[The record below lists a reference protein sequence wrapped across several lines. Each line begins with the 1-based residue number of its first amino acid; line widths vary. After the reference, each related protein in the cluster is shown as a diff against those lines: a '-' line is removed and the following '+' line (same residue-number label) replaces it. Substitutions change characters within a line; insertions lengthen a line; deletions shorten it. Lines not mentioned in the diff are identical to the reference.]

1 MRISLVSFISGFG
14 VYSHGFLSFI
24 PRRTWRTHGELVELG
39 ITRSVLCYDSFFFFF
54 LFLSLLSFMSFV
66 LVGHDYGVHK
76 DYGFFVFGG
85 RLIYLSGQG
94 MEKVTFKIWVQV
106 R

>member
-1 MRISLVSFISGFG
+1 
-14 VYSHGFLSFI
+14 
-24 PRRTWRTHGELVELG
+24 
-39 ITRSVLCYDSFFFFF
+39 
-54 LFLSLLSFMSFV
+54 MSFV